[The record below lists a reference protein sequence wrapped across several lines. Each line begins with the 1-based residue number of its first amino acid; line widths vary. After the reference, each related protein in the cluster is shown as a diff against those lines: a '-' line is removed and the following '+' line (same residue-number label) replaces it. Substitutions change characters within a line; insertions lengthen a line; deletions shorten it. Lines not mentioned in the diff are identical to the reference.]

1 MTKNQPFFYSPILN
15 IDLWTIEYINIKIK
29 IMARLKNG
37 INGDFTGKVG
47 NVVGAKWRD
56 IHYIRSLPKKSN
68 NPRTKGQVRQRSKF
82 SVTMEF
88 LKTITPYIRIGY
100 KEYSTGRQTAFNA
113 ATSYNI
119 KNATTENNDK
129 IELDFSKVL
138 VTRGSLITAPD
149 IKSEIVNGQLHFSWD
164 AALKENARSNDLVML
179 LAYNPTKIEA
189 IYNICVAQRFHS
201 KAKMQ
206 LPVAWNEDSI
216 HAYISFRSADGELVS
231 DSVTLSHHFFVILK
245 TFKKFDFKD

>member
-1 MTKNQPFFYSPILN
+1 
-15 IDLWTIEYINIKIK
+15 
-29 IMARLKNG
+29 MARLKNG
-37 INGDFTGKVG
+37 IHGDITGKVG
-47 NVVGAKWRD
+47 NVVGANWRD
-56 IHYIRSLPKKSN
+56 IYYIRSLPSRVN
-68 NPRTKGQVRQRSKF
+68 NPRTKGQVKQRSKF

-100 KEYSTGRQTAFNA
+100 KEYSTGRLTAFNA

-119 KNATTENNDK
+119 KYATIEKNDN

-138 VTRGSLITAPD
+138 VTRGSLVTAPD
-149 IKSEIVNGQLHFSWD
+149 IKSEIVDGQLQIKWD
-164 AALKENARSNDLVML
+164 ATLKENACSNDLVML
-179 LAYNPTKIEA
+179 LAYNQTKKEA

-231 DSVTLSHHFFVILK
+231 DSVTLSHHFFVILR

>member
-1 MTKNQPFFYSPILN
+1 MG
-15 IDLWTIEYINIKIK
+15 
-29 IMARLKNG
+29 RLKNG
-37 INGDFTGKVG
+37 INGDITGKVG

-56 IHYIRSLPKKSN
+56 IYYIRSLPTKVN

-119 KNATTENNDK
+119 KNATTENNDN

-138 VTRGSLITAPD
+138 VTRGSLISASG
-149 IKSEIVNGQLHFSWD
+149 INCEIANGLLQFTWD
-164 AALKENARSNDLVML
+164 TTLKENASSNDLVML
-179 LAYNPTKIEA
+179 LAYNYTKKET

-201 KAKMQ
+201 TAEMQ
-206 LPVAWNEDSI
+206 LPPAWHNDTI
-216 HAYISFRSADGELVS
+216 HSYISFRSSDGELVS
-231 DSVTLSHHFFVILK
+231 DSVTNLIIFL
-245 TFKKFDFKD
+245 

>member
-1 MTKNQPFFYSPILN
+1 VPKPYKMTANQPFFYSPKIK
-15 IDLWTIEYINIKIK
+15 IDLWAIEYINIKIK

-37 INGDFTGKVG
+37 INGDITGKVG

-119 KNATTENNDK
+119 KNATTENNDN
-129 IELDFSKVL
+129 IELDFTKVL
-138 VTRGSLITAPD
+138 VTRGSLITAPH
-149 IKSEIVNGQLHFSWD
+149 IESEIVDGQLQICWD
-164 AALKENARSNDLVML
+164 ATLKENARSNDLVML
-179 LAYNPTKIEA
+179 LAYNPTKKEA
-189 IYNICVAQRFHS
+189 IYNICTAQRSHS
-201 KAKMQ
+201 TAQMQ
-206 LPVAWNEDSI
+206 LPSDWNGDKI
-216 HAYISFRSADGELVS
+216 HTYISFRSADGELVS
-231 DSVTLSHHFFVILK
+231 DSVCFEK
-245 TFKKFDFKD
+245 NG